1 MFFSIVNIFIINSLK
16 ELGEFIK
23 VTDKGLT
30 KPVDEGD
37 YDGLVECME
46 HLSAVKDRQ
55 ANTDEMFEPL
65 KQTIELLKTY
75 EQEMPEE
82 VHMQLQ
88 VSLIYCTVVLEDQ
101 LINEVARIPFN
112 SVVKPIEMCKFL
124 LYVQFTLIRIIQ
136 KLDFITIKTKF
147 TQYIYT
153 PFTFQHGGLA
163 VILC

>member
-112 SVVKPIEMCKFL
+112 SVVKPIEMCNFL

-147 TQYIYT
+147 TQYIKYIYIHLSH
-153 PFTFQHGGLA
+153 FNME
-163 VILC
+163 V